1 MKNGAVPETISKNSE
16 ATDIKVNAQHEH
28 ITVQE
33 LSYTCKHVVYFSIWL
48 MIVIS
53 EESYV
58 K

>member
-33 LSYTCKHVVYFSIWL
+33 LSYTCKHVVYFSI
-48 MIVIS
+48 
-53 EESYV
+53 
-58 K
+58 